1 MVLDAPYTEV
11 NYMKIIFLYAYSV
24 NDEINSCVCVW
35 GWENKECE
43 REKKQQLALLE
54 GQSH

>member
-43 REKKQQLALLE
+43 REKKQQLALE